1 MKLLFALLV
10 PFLFLNC
17 ATKSTQK
24 MQESTITY
32 EAMSRGYYMKA
43 EIIGNKMTV
52 ARDRDSGSVACLLSE
67 KDIKELDKLFQEVN
81 LKEIE
86 TYKSP
91 TEKRFYDG
99 AAIGTLNVSYHGQNY
114 KTEAFDHGNPP
125 VELEKFI
132 NKIVSF
138 TEK

>member
-1 MKLLFALLV
+1 MKIIFALIL
-10 PFLFLNC
+10 PFFFLNC

-24 MQESTITY
+24 MEESTITY
-32 EAMSRGYYMKA
+32 EALSRGFFMKA
-43 EIIGNKMTV
+43 EVKGNKILV
-52 ARDRDSGSVACLLSE
+52 YKDRSSAAKECVLS
-67 KDIKELDKLFQEVN
+67 DLDLKELDKLYQKVN

-86 TYKSP
+86 SYKGP

-99 AAIGTLNVSYHGQNY
+99 AAIATLNINYQGQNY
-114 KTEAFDHGNPP
+114 KTVDFDHGNPP
-125 VELEKFI
+125 VELADFI